1 MELLHWHEY
10 LEMLTAIIVIVDPLG
25 AVPIFIGLTAEQSEH
40 ERAHTARVAVF
51 SAGIVLV
58 IACLLGAPL
67 LKFFGIRIAS
77 FQIAGGIL
85 IFVLA
90 MSMLNARISPA
101 KQTQEEATE
110 AVGKENVAVVPLA
123 IPLLAGPAAIST
135 IIIYAHRQEGW
146 MIRGFLILAVALTIA
161 LVWILWR
168 VSIPLS
174 RKLGRTGMNNVTRV
188 MGLLLAAIAV
198 EFVAGGLGELFP
210 ALK

>member
-1 MELLHWHEY
+1 MEMLHWHDY

-146 MIRGFLILAVALTIA
+146 MIRGFLILAIAITIA

-174 RKLGRTGMNNVTRV
+174 RRLGRTGMNNVTRV

-210 ALK
+210 FLK

>member
-1 MELLHWHEY
+1 MEMLHWHDY

-51 SAGIVLV
+51 AAGIVLV

-146 MIRGFLILAVALTIA
+146 MIRGFLILAIAITIA
-161 LVWILWR
+161 LVWILWQ

-174 RKLGRTGMNNVTRV
+174 RRLGRTGMNNVTRV

-210 ALK
+210 FLK

>member
-40 ERAHTARVAVF
+40 ERAHTARVAVLA
-51 SAGIVLV
+51 AGIVLV

-90 MSMLNARISPA
+90 MSMLSARISPA

-146 MIRGFLILAVALTIA
+146 MIRGFLILAIALTIA

-174 RKLGRTGMNNVTRV
+174 RRLGRTGMNNVTRV

>member
-1 MELLHWHEY
+1 MLHWHDY

-25 AVPIFIGLTAEQSEH
+25 AIPIFISLTADQSEH
-40 ERAHTARVAVF
+40 ERAHTAWVAVF

-110 AVGKENVAVVPLA
+110 AAGKENVAVVPLA

-146 MIRGFLILAVALTIA
+146 TIRGFLILAIIFTIA

-168 VSIPLS
+168 LSIPLS
-174 RKLGRTGMNNVTRV
+174 RRLGRTGMNNVTRV

-210 ALK
+210 VLK

>member
-1 MELLHWHEY
+1 
-10 LEMLTAIIVIVDPLG
+10 MLTAIIVIVDPLG
-25 AVPIFIGLTAEQSEH
+25 AIPIFISLTADQSER
-40 ERAHTARVAVF
+40 ERAHTAWVAVF
-51 SAGIVLV
+51 SAAIVLI

-146 MIRGFLILAVALTIA
+146 TIRGFLILAIIFTIA
-161 LVWILWR
+161 LVWLLWR
-168 VSIPLS
+168 LSIPLS
-174 RKLGRTGMNNVTRV
+174 RRLGRTGMNNVTRV

-210 ALK
+210 ILK

>member
-1 MELLHWHEY
+1 MLHWHDY

-25 AVPIFIGLTAEQSEH
+25 AIPIFISLTADQSER
-40 ERAHTARVAVF
+40 ERAHTAWVAVF
-51 SAGIVLV
+51 SAGIVLI

-146 MIRGFLILAVALTIA
+146 TIRGFLILAIIFTIA

-168 VSIPLS
+168 LSIPLS
-174 RKLGRTGMNNVTRV
+174 RRLGRTGMNNVTRV

-210 ALK
+210 VLK

>member
-1 MELLHWHEY
+1 MLHWHDY

-51 SAGIVLV
+51 SAGVVLV

-135 IIIYAHRQEGW
+135 IIIYAHRQPGW
-146 MIRGFLILAVALTIA
+146 TIRGFLILAIALTVA

-174 RKLGRTGMNNVTRV
+174 RRLGRTGMNNVTRV

>member
-1 MELLHWHEY
+1 MLHWHDY

-25 AVPIFIGLTAEQSEH
+25 AIPIFISLTADQSER
-40 ERAHTARVAVF
+40 ERAHTAWVAVF
-51 SAGIVLV
+51 SAAIVLI

-146 MIRGFLILAVALTIA
+146 TIRGFLMLAIILTVA
-161 LVWILWR
+161 LVWLLWR
-168 VSIPLS
+168 LSIPLS
-174 RKLGRTGMNNVTRV
+174 RRLGRTGMNNVTRV

-210 ALK
+210 VLK

>member
-1 MELLHWHEY
+1 MEMLHWHDY

-77 FQIAGGIL
+77 FQVAGGIL

-101 KQTQEEATE
+101 KQTREEANE

-123 IPLLAGPAAIST
+123 VPLLAGPAAIST

-146 MIRGFLILAVALTIA
+146 MIRGFLILAIALTIA

-174 RKLGRTGMNNVTRV
+174 RRLGRTGMNNVTRV

>member
-1 MELLHWHEY
+1 MLHWHDY

-25 AVPIFIGLTAEQSEH
+25 AIPIFIGLTANQSET

-51 SAGIVLV
+51 SAAIVLI

-146 MIRGFLILAVALTIA
+146 TIRGFLILAIIFTIM

-168 VSIPLS
+168 LSIPLS
-174 RKLGRTGMNNVTRV
+174 RRVGRTGMNNVTRV

-198 EFVAGGLGELFP
+198 EFVAGGLAELFP
-210 ALK
+210 ILK